1 MNLIETLL
9 VNVAVGTA
17 VSVFTLDYSAH
28 WQENI
33 RELHRPWKL
42 ATLAAGLSWLI
53 YGALSYGFP
62 DWTVGLSLA
71 MGLYA
76 YIVAPW
82 CAEVL
87 FYGRWQ
93 LVPVA
98 AIMYWI
104 GVDGLYVLC
113 LPAEASEP
121 MREANFYASS
131 GLFWLCGFL
140 WMLKGERESYH
151 VA

>member
-1 MNLIETLL
+1 MNLLTALT
-9 VNVAVGTA
+9 VSAVVCTSISA
-17 VSVFTLDYSAH
+17 FAFDYGAH
-28 WQENI
+28 WQENV
-33 RELHRPWKL
+33 RELRRPWKL
-42 ATLAAGLSWLI
+42 ATLTTGLGWLL
-53 YGALSYGFP
+53 YGALFYGFP

-76 YIVAPW
+76 YVVAPW

-93 LVPVA
+93 FLPVV